1 MSALLDDLS
10 TLSERRENEYVD
22 LIDRVL
28 AGDDV
33 SADEIEMACLRGK
46 KDPSLFASTVS
57 WRQRRAAEREKLAQI
72 PLLADEEKS
81 IVADVEA
88 ANQRLEEAV
97 EAHRRE
103 THPLQWRLSQVRDER
118 AKLRASEAELAKGC
132 GDAALN
138 SRAKRLQQLLDG
150 VHNRRS
156 ELERQLRNQ
165 QAVLRQEAGGNVD
178 RKLWIDRTALSDPL
192 PASVPDSEPYAL
204 FKNRVCRAQAELDR
218 WDAQVAAWM
227 TESNEIRRKQF
238 AW

>member
-1 MSALLDDLS
+1 MSALLYDLS
-10 TLSERRENEYVD
+10 TLSERRENEYAD

-33 SADEIEMACLRGK
+33 SADEIEMACLRAK

-57 WRQRRAAEREKLAQI
+57 WRQRRAAEREKLARI

-81 IVADVEA
+81 IIAGVEA
-88 ANQRLEEAV
+88 ANQRLEVAV

-103 THPLQWRLSQVRDER
+103 TQPLQWRLSEVRDER

-138 SRAKRLQQLLDG
+138 NRAEQLQRMLNR

-165 QAVLRQEAGGNVD
+165 QAVLRQESGGNVD
-178 RKLWIDRTALSDPL
+178 RKVWIDRTALSDPL
-192 PASVPDSEPYAL
+192 PASVPDSEPYAM

-227 TESNEIRRKQF
+227 AEADEVRAKQF
-238 AW
+238 SW